1 MYLLSYT
8 WKTVS
13 IAMENESKL
22 EAGVPKSKL
31 NVPPK
36 SCIPRSAKI
45 RMNRNRSSKS
55 DTMDFREAKSDT
67 TRLRSEDQ
75 YLNYIVI
82 TFKCH
87 FQDFDVF
94 LKLYLLCNFEYSKQ
108 SQSSQHRQSKGSS
121 LRFEM
126 CPYNL
131 KDTPTDHKAVKS
143 EYKNVFMAV

>member
-1 MYLLSYT
+1 MHSLPHT

-13 IAMENESKL
+13 IAMEKESKL

-75 YLNYIVI
+75 YLKLHRFYLQFHI
-82 TFKCH
+82 KCH
-87 FQDFDVF
+87 FQE
-94 LKLYLLCNFEYSKQ
+94 KYYLLRNFEYSK
-108 SQSSQHRQSKGSS
+108 
-121 LRFEM
+121 
-126 CPYNL
+126 
-131 KDTPTDHKAVKS
+131 
-143 EYKNVFMAV
+143 